1 MSCAITM
8 SGLTCSAAVA
18 DYDGETALA
27 NAKADITNWM
37 KYLPDDM
44 FAAHVSIPG
53 SHDSATGHNVSLP
66 TLSMAQEVLLEDQLK
81 GGIRAFDFRP
91 GFYSKTETID
101 GEEVTTYYINCNH
114 GASKTEES

>member
-1 MSCAITM
+1 M

-37 KYLPDDM
+37 KYLRDDM

-81 GGIRAFDFRP
+81 G
-91 GFYSKTETID
+91 
-101 GEEVTTYYINCNH
+101 
-114 GASKTEES
+114 ESVLSTSAPDSTQKPRQLTAKR